1 MRIIAPMMIL
11 IMMAS
16 LFVGCTEGTSDGNNE
31 SENIEP
37 ENIEPENNLIAQ
49 ISVDPMGIVQV
60 GQEITF
66 VSQGTTREPNG
77 NQPLSH
83 SWIFGDGNNVT
94 LTDSSFTTTHSYSQ
108 EGEYIMQ
115 LKVSNGTHEDTV
127 STTISIINLPDYI
140 KKPQAVISTQKENN
154 CYGESPP
161 SGDFIYVWICDENKN
176 LDDKSINISRTSVIL
191 DGTNSSH
198 GCEDG
203 SDCTNNNNSLVKY
216 IWDLDP
222 FFDSDS
228 DGIPNNDNDMEGD
241 LVILEDM
248 AAGYWRIRLIVEDS
262 YGQRSFHD
270 SRIYVNQR
278 AIWDFDIISPTSYS
292 WELNISAYNG
302 SNGFP
307 RFIQSTLIHQQQY
320 DERGVEVELILRYQM
335 SNSKYYGEHSTKNAE
350 CIDGEY
356 RLSIPLSGS
365 DLSNNDQGILNITME
380 HDEFADSGHENEIS
394 TKVDFFIEII
404 YR

>member
-1 MRIIAPMMIL
+1 MRVIAPMMIL
-11 IMMAS
+11 IIMAS

-31 SENIEP
+31 SEDIEP
-37 ENIEPENNLIAQ
+37 ENTLIAQ

-66 VSQGTTREPNG
+66 LSLGTTRDSNG
-77 NQPLSH
+77 NPLSH

-127 STTISIINLPDYI
+127 STTITIINLPDYI

-198 GCEDG
+198 GCEDD

-307 RFIQSTLIHQQQY
+307 RYIQSTLIHQEQNE
-320 DERGVEVELILRYQM
+320 DGVDVELILRYQM
-335 SNSKYYGEHSTKNAE
+335 TNSNSYGEHSTKNAE
-350 CIDGEY
+350 CIDGEC
-356 RLSIPLSGS
+356 RLYNSLSSS
-365 DLSNNDQGILNITME
+365 DLRNNDQGILNITME
-380 HDEFADSGHENEIS
+380 HDDINEGMGHENEIS
-394 TKVDFFIEII
+394 IKVDFFIEIR